1 MLISPIQLRRDL
13 GGVQYTPT
21 ILVVFF
27 SDDRTLRAKYE
38 GLREIQQGMSR
49 YYKRISVYRCVLI
62 LCILNDNIMSL
73 YVELVCIQMSLI
85 DYNKNLKLKV
95 PI

>member
-1 MLISPIQLRRDL
+1 MLISPVQLRRDL

-27 SDDRTLRAKYE
+27 DDDRTLRAKYE

-49 YYKRISVYRCVLI
+49 YYKRISVYGCVLI
-62 LCILNDNIMSL
+62 LCIIIMPL
-73 YVELVCIQMSLI
+73 CEEVCIQKSLAKI
-85 DYNKNLKLKV
+85 
-95 PI
+95 

>member
-1 MLISPIQLRRDL
+1 MLIPPVQLRRDL

-49 YYKRISVYRCVLI
+49 
-62 LCILNDNIMSL
+62 
-73 YVELVCIQMSLI
+73 
-85 DYNKNLKLKV
+85 
-95 PI
+95 